1 MNVPSKRQAPADM
14 TMTWGDCP
22 DIRSLKGC
30 SDQ

>member
-22 DIRSLKGC
+22 DIRSLTG
-30 SDQ
+30 SSGQ